1 MPEFQRQRGPITEE
15 QIAEAE
21 DKLGVRIP
29 ETYRSFLRS
38 TDGGALAES
47 YVVPE
52 SGGSGLIEE
61 FWDINSLVQMQ
72 HAGFNEVIPHDY
84 IAVASGGGGAACVKV
99 TGDDTGSVWWADYDH
114 AEEMDAE
121 EPTEEVMT
129 KLANDFDTFMALLD
143 S

>member
-1 MPEFQRQRGPITEE
+1 MPEFQRPGRPVSEE
-15 QIAEAE
+15 RVAEAE
-21 DKLGVRIP
+21 GKLGVRIP

-61 FWDINSLVQMQ
+61 FWDLDGLVEMQ
-72 HAGFNEVIPHDY
+72 HVGFNEVIPFDY
-84 IAVASGGGGAACVKV
+84 ITVASGGGGAACVKV
-99 TGDDTGSVWWADYDH
+99 TGDDAGSVWWANYDY
-114 AEEMDAE
+114 AERIEAE

-129 KLANDFDTFMALLD
+129 KLADDFDAFLGRLG
-143 S
+143 